1 MRLTP
6 DLVCVEV
13 SRAPGPHAPRGAR
26 RAPTLGPTASFAV
39 AIAVALLSLT
49 GCDLGQFTVR
59 TTAKVLVRA
68 QPSLQ
73 QESDYQLAHDAIPGA
88 LKTIE
93 GFWVVDPDNENL
105 MKILTEGYCQYGT
118 GFIEDD
124 WEVAKFAKKLEEIEY
139 HNARA
144 THIFTRCLNYALK
157 QLGEKWQRDIFEAP
171 EAVAKL
177 AKDTDAEKRDPLM
190 WAALGLGSI
199 INHNLN
205 RVEMLSYLPTVRIML
220 DRVLELDKAKR
231 PSRPEYAALPHVAYG
246 MLYSAVGPQFGGK
259 VKEAREEFEAA
270 LQLTADKDNPNGRL
284 LLARTLMG
292 YRLGVMTNDRK
303 FFHDQLKQVLETP
316 PSIWPEQRLAN
327 EVAHRRARRYLSHE
341 KELFQ

>member
-1 MRLTP
+1 MNLRARVTSEGMRRMRLG
-6 DLVCVEV
+6 LAV
-13 SRAPGPHAPRGAR
+13 
-26 RAPTLGPTASFAV
+26 LFAV
-39 AIAVALLSLT
+39 NLLA
-49 GCDLGQFTVR
+49 CDLGQVTVG

-73 QESDYQLAHDAIPGA
+73 MESDYQLAHDAIPGA

-105 MKILTEGYCQYGT
+105 IRILTEGYCQYGT

-124 WEVAKFAKKLEEIEY
+124 WEVAKFAKKLDDVEY

-144 THIFTRCLNYALK
+144 TRIFTRCLNYALK
-157 QLGEKWQRDIFEAP
+157 QLGSEWQKDLFEAP

-177 AKDTDAEKRDPLM
+177 AKATGGDKRNAMM
-190 WAALGLGSI
+190 WAALALGSV
-199 INHNLN
+199 INHNLE
-205 RVEMLSYLPTVRIML
+205 RAEMLAYQPTIRILL
-220 DRVLELDKAKR
+220 DRVLELDKANL
-231 PSRPEYAALPHVAYG
+231 PSRLDYAALPHIAYG
-246 MLYSAVGPQFGGK
+246 MLHSAASAQFGGRADLAK
-259 VKEAREEFEAA
+259 AEFETA
-270 LQLTADKDNPNGRL
+270 LKLTADKDHPDGRM

-303 FFHDQLKQVLETP
+303 FFHEQLKKVLETA
-316 PSIWPEQRLAN
+316 PSVWPEQRLAN

-341 KELFQ
+341 KDLFQ